1 MTMIADV
8 YKVDSERVAQALA
21 EARENLN
28 STESEVTLDFSG
40 VRRIDREGL
49 GAMEDIAAAADC
61 AKSVK
66 IVLRGVNVDV
76 YKVLKLAKVAPT
88 HHDSELALVPEPPHS
103 FARLRTA
110 WKHEPGDRSRRL
122 ISSLGLTCWLATV
135 RSWRSVRLG
144 CCMRRKLLVAH
155 WSRGF
160 T

>member
-40 VRRIDREGL
+40 VRRIDPKGL
-49 GAMEDIAAAADC
+49 GAMEDIAAAAD

-76 YKVLKLAKVAPT
+76 YKVLKLARLAP
-88 HHDSELALVPEPPHS
+88 
-103 FARLRTA
+103 R
-110 WKHEPGDRSRRL
+110 
-122 ISSLGLTCWLATV
+122 
-135 RSWRSVRLG
+135 
-144 CCMRRKLLVAH
+144 
-155 WSRGF
+155 F
-160 T
+160 TIQN